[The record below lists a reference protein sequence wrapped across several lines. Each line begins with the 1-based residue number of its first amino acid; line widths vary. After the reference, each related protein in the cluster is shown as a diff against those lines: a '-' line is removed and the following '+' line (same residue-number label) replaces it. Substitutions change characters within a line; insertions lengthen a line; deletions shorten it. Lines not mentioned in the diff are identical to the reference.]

1 MKSTLVKSVGEILLS
16 SSKSDEKLL
25 LSSSKSDEKLL
36 LYSSKSDE
44 KHLFSFSKSDEKL
57 LFSFSKRDCCMCCVE
72 HDVSNMLT
80 PRRCLVRNGLAKSH
94 KICQSCWFSI
104 FAVEDG
110 KHSCPGCPVEYKAEE
125 AVVNHVGEIIDLTE
139 DD

>member
-36 LYSSKSDE
+36 LSS
-44 KHLFSFSKSDEKL
+44 SKSDEKL
-57 LFSFSKRDCCMCCVE
+57 LFSFSKRECCMCFIE

-104 FAVEDG
+104 FAVEDV
-110 KHSCPGCPVEYKAEE
+110 KHSCPGCPTEV
-125 AVVNHVGEIIDLTE
+125 AVKNPVGEIIDLTE
-139 DD
+139 D